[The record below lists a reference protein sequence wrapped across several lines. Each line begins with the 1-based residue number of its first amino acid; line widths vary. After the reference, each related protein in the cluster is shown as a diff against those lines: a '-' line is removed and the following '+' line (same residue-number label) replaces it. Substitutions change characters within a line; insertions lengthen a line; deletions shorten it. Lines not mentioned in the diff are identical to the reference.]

1 MPTEA
6 SPPAAAA
13 PTSVIALY
21 GHPRVAAMLFLGF
34 SAGLPFLLVF
44 STLSAWLAQ
53 AGIERGTIGLLS
65 WVGITYSIKFFWAPV
80 VDRLRLPLLFWLLGR
95 RRSWMLVAQL
105 GMAGGLAGLALHDPA
120 TQLGTMVG
128 FALLVAFSSATQDI
142 AIDAW
147 RIEALEISRQGAMSA
162 SYQLGY
168 RIALIVAGAGCLYLA
183 AEYGWR
189 TAYLAM
195 AGLALVGVLTT
206 LLVPEPEARAK
217 RRPEAEVRVL
227 AWVERN
233 AHLPQA
239 LRDAGAWFIGA
250 VVCPFVDFF
259 QRNGLQLGVAIL
271 CFVGLFRLTDITM
284 GSMANPFYLALGY
297 TLKQVAAIAKF
308 YGVVLSIVGAF
319 LGGIAVARW
328 GASRALMVGGV
339 MVILSNLGFAGLAMV
354 GEPSVTGLALVISG
368 DNLASGFAGSAFIAY
383 LSGLTNTAYTAT
395 QYALFS
401 SLFTLPGKLLGGASG
416 YVSEALGWPGFFLY
430 TSALGLPALL
440 LIVWLDRR
448 LAVSN
453 RRSDAR

>member
-1 MPTEA
+1 MPTERTGPVA
-6 SPPAAAA
+6 GWSD
-13 PTSVIALY
+13 ALAIY
-21 GHPRVAAMLFLGF
+21 LHRRVAAMLFLGF

-65 WVGITYSIKFFWAPV
+65 WVGVTYSIKFFWAPV
-80 VDRLRLPLLFWLLGR
+80 VDRLCLPLLHGLLGR
-95 RRSWMLVAQL
+95 RRSWMLLAQL
-105 GMAGGLAGLALHDPA
+105 GMAAGLAGLAQLDPA
-120 TQLGTMVG
+120 TQLGAMVG
-128 FALLVAFSSATQDI
+128 YALLVAFSSATQDI

-147 RIEALEISRQGAMSA
+147 RIEATALELQGAMSA

-189 TAYLAM
+189 VAYLAM

-206 LLVPEPEARAK
+206 LCVPEPQPGQRGTPQSEARVLSWIE
-217 RRPEAEVRVL
+217 RRGHWPAG
-227 AWVERN
+227 
-233 AHLPQA
+233 
-239 LRDAGAWFIGA
+239 LRDAGAWFVGA
-250 VVCPFVDFF
+250 VVCPFLDFF

-297 TLKQVAAIAKF
+297 TLKQVAAIAKL

-319 LGGIAVARW
+319 LGGIAVARY
-328 GASRALMVGGV
+328 GASRSLMAGGV
-339 MVILSNLGFAGLAMV
+339 LVIVSNLGFAALAMHGEASVPGLAM
-354 GEPSVTGLALVISG
+354 VISG

-430 TSALGLPALL
+430 TSALGIPALL

-448 LAVSN
+448 LVVGRSN
-453 RRSDAR
+453 DPA